1 MKELD
6 VVSLRSGRAG
16 VAVGSHGTI
25 VHENVDG
32 KIFIVEFSD
41 ANGRTVALEDLAR
54 EELELISEF
63 KP

>member
-6 VVSLRSGRAG
+6 IVSLRSGRNG
-16 VAVGSHGTI
+16 VAAGSHGTI
-25 VHENVDG
+25 VHEHVDG

-63 KP
+63 EP